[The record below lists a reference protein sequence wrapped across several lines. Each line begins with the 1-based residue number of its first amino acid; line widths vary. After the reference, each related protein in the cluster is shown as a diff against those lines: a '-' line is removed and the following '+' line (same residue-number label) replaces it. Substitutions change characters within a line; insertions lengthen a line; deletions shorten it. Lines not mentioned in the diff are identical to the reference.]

1 MKDSEVK
8 KIIAEAVI
16 GFLNEARSAG
26 EPDDA
31 EKKIIRGVPFKK
43 PTGKGT
49 GKDDPDFIA
58 AYHTEPSSEKPET
71 GALSPWINKPVPNTA
86 YIHPSLRNFKPNPP
100 GLNERQL
107 AEIEAIYEEL
117 EKGLRD

>member
-31 EKKIIRGVPFKK
+31 EKKIIKGVPFKK
-43 PTGKGT
+43 PATHHKPNPGEEDIIKTHHSDPIGGGT
-49 GKDDPDFIA
+49 QI
-58 AYHTEPSSEKPET
+58 
-71 GALSPWINKPVPNTA
+71 SPWINKKSTTP
-86 YIHPSLRNFKPNPP
+86 YIHPSLGHFKPNPP
-100 GLNERQL
+100 GLNERQM